1 MKVLIS
7 PNFKDMYEPN
17 LEIKQFPDGDTYTR
31 IPQIEECKGEDVI
44 LLHRLYPEQ
53 NTKLMEL
60 IFLLEA
66 LKKAKSIVLIAPYL
80 PYSRQDKLFKQ
91 GEVKSAEIICSLLR
105 EKGIE
110 KLITFDCHFLKKE
123 GEFEY
128 GGLKI
133 KNISLNKEMAEHAK
147 EYLGEEFEVISPDQG
162 ASYLVEEFGGE
173 SMKKVRGEYNEGGE
187 AYRTIE
193 KMEFSGDVKGKN
205 ILIMDDM
212 ISTGSTMFKAIENLQ
227 KAGAKKILCAS
238 THGFF
243 LKDSLKKLKET
254 GVFVSDTIPSEV
266 SEVSIKKII
275 EKIIKGEE

>member
-7 PNFKDMYEPN
+7 PNFKDMCEPN

-31 IPQIEECKGEDVI
+31 IPQIEKYNGEDVI

-60 IFLLEA
+60 MFLLEA
-66 LKKAKSIVLIAPYL
+66 LRGAKSIVLIAPYL
-80 PYSRQDKLFKQ
+80 PYSRQDKLFKN
-91 GEVKSAEIICSLLR
+91 GEVKSAEIVCSLLR
-105 EKGIE
+105 KRGIG

-133 KNISLNKEMAEHAK
+133 RNISLNKEIAEHAK
-147 EYLGEEFEVISPDQG
+147 EYLGEEFEVISPDEG
-162 ASYLVEEFGGE
+162 ANYLVREFGGE
-173 SMKKVRGEYNEGGE
+173 SMKKVRGEYKEGGE
-187 AYRTIE
+187 AYRIIE

-205 ILIMDDM
+205 VLIMDDM

-227 KAGAKKILCAS
+227 KAGAGKILCAA

-243 LKDSLKKLKET
+243 LKDSLERLRKT
-254 GVFVSDTIPSEV
+254 GVFVSDTIPSKV
-266 SEVSIKKII
+266 SEVSIKEII